1 MYLGRLVEVG
11 DADEV
16 FGHPTHPY
24 TQALLS
30 AVPIPEPA
38 TERQRTRILL
48 QGDLPDPASL
58 PSGCRFRSRCPLF
71 ARLPPDRRQRCSD
84 DDPPLEPRSTGDH
97 LSACHW
103 ASERPI
109 LPGEPT
115 GAGPVVPK
123 PIDAEVAA
131 P

>member
-1 MYLGRLVEVG
+1 VMYSGRLVEVG

-16 FGHPTHPY
+16 FGHPAHPY

-48 QGDLPDPASL
+48 QGDLPDPADL

-71 ARLPPDRRQRCSD
+71 ARLPPERRQRCSD
-84 DDPPLEPRSTGDH
+84 VDPPLEPRTTRDH

-103 ASERPI
+103 ARERPI
-109 LPGEPT
+109 LPGEPA
-115 GAGPVVPK
+115 GARPVTPK
-123 PIDAEVAA
+123 LIERK
-131 P
+131 